1 MNDIIVLNNNAIA
14 YLQLGNFYHAC
25 QTMTEAANILVRQTQ
40 DVHPV
45 RRRKHRDCTI
55 AWTKIKKYTCEFTSD
70 TKPEGSPTIYPYA
83 PTLIKPCCQTSFCT
97 EKTCCTVCEDDSD
110 ICPSSVAP
118 IIWYNLGL
126 CCQML
131 GSDIGPHKKEGVF
144 YFNQATTLYEKVY
157 SSCGSETPS
166 HGLSTMKMAVLN
178 NQGAMYFEMGH
189 QEAFSNVMKSLSSIL
204 ASISES
210 FLCKRWGTFYLNLMV
225 LNAEPRPAA
234 AA

>member
-14 YLQLGNFYHAC
+14 YLQLGDFYHAC
-25 QTMTEAANILVRQTQ
+25 QMMTEAANILVRQTQ
-40 DVHPV
+40 DAHLM
-45 RRRKHRDCTI
+45 RRKKHRDCTI
-55 AWTKIKKYTCEFTSD
+55 SWTKIQKYGSDFTSD
-70 TKPEGSPTIYPYA
+70 TKRDGSPRIYPYA
-83 PTLIKPCCQTSFCT
+83 PTLYKPCCQKAFCT
-97 EKTCCTVCEDDSD
+97 EKTCCGVCENDSD
-110 ICPSSVAP
+110 ICPSNVAP

-178 NQGAMYFEMGH
+178 NQGAMYFEMGE
-189 QEAFSNVMKSLSSIL
+189 QEACSLVMKNLENILSSI
-204 ASISES
+204 SQS
-210 FLCKRWGTFYLNLMV
+210 FLCKRWDTFHLNLMV
-225 LNAEPRPAA
+225 LGATPRPAA